1 MIPSIQRRHIKEN
14 EMSEFIKKTSTTT
27 INKYKLVSTS
37 HSGFSP
43 RIIMWHYINFKEW
56 NWGKILDVSFEK
68 PGIKIHMHKDI
79 SKGIHVQIPFIFYH
93 ETYLDIFC
101 TYLNKYFEDKKYSKE
116 NILDMLVEIVPSE
129 NIINTTIMNV
139 LFGDILGISGYDIP
153 EQNIHD
159 KNVIFAYNEYIDFI
173 TDYD

>member
-1 MIPSIQRRHIKEN
+1 M
-14 EMSEFIKKTSTTT
+14 
-27 INKYKLVSTS
+27 
-37 HSGFSP
+37 
-43 RIIMWHYINFKEW
+43 
-56 NWGKILDVSFEK
+56 
-68 PGIKIHMHKDI
+68 
-79 SKGIHVQIPFIFYH
+79 
-93 ETYLDIFC
+93 DIFC
-101 TYLNKYFEDKKYSKE
+101 TYLNKYFDLNKYFEDKKYSKE
-116 NILDMLVEIVPSE
+116 NILDILVEIVPSE